1 MQEEAVE
8 YIRTKHKQI
17 NKSRQDRYVFL
28 LHHSGAIVKGI
39 EAASDLL
46 VMSERPADA
55 RICLIK
61 SF

>member
-1 MQEEAVE
+1 MSFCF
-8 YIRTKHKQI
+8 ITR
-17 NKSRQDRYVFL
+17 D
-28 LHHSGAIVKGI
+28 AIVKGI

-55 RICLIK
+55 GICLIK